1 MKEILRIISRV
12 FDDFDGGKISKQ
24 HLGMLS
30 SRPNYEI
37 QLTVKIIIICLSP
50 NVFIRGAGISIIGGG
65 GGGQIFIYSC
75 SQTVKTI
82 DFKIN

>member
-1 MKEILRIISRV
+1 LKEILRIISRV

-37 QLTVKIIIICLSP
+37 QLMVKIIFMCLSP
-50 NVFIRGAGISIIGGG
+50 KVFIRLGVEKFNIQRWKVRYFCVLNFAPDHY
-65 GGGQIFIYSC
+65 FAA
-75 SQTVKTI
+75 K
-82 DFKIN
+82 K